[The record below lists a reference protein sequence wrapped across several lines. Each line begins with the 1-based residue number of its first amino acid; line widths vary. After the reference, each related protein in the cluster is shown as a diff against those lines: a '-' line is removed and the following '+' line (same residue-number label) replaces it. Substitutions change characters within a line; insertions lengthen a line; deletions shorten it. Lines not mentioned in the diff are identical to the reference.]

1 MTFVLVSQTL
11 ALNAHLEE
19 FINNSAEIVLVGN
32 FNLPDVNCTTNSAL
46 RDTDLSC
53 KLMGILLDHLM
64 SQQVLETTGGKN
76 FLDLITTTNKGLIKN
91 LQVGEE
97 EGMQSSA
104 LGIPKKLS
112 IKNAKEGHSKLF

>member
-1 MTFVLVSQTL
+1 
-11 ALNAHLEE
+11 
-19 FINNSAEIVLVGN
+19 
-32 FNLPDVNCTTNSAL
+32 
-46 RDTDLSC
+46 
-53 KLMGILLDHLM
+53 MGILLDHLM